1 MSAKGPALGLIMFAA
16 ALLPPRDAAFGADTF
31 TFKADR
37 MSGGR
42 VSGKEITMLTG
53 NAEVRS
59 DKLILK
65 ADRIE
70 LQGDDN
76 QFIDCSGDVWGMEE
90 EKNILFQ
97 TDRLR
102 YDRKLKIARL
112 EGNSTLEDRENEI
125 VAKGRFIEYDDQN
138 EITVFQI
145 SVRLFKDDLVCRS
158 EYAVYRRQAKL
169 LDLSG
174 FPVVFKKND
183 EFRADRIRVD
193 LETDDVSMEGS
204 VSGSI
209 QEKEKEAETP
219 PVEAAEGAE
228 IPAAV
233 ETEAAESVE
242 ADETAES
249 AEAAVS
255 GEETPPGGE

>member
-1 MSAKGPALGLIMFAA
+1 MSIKFAA
-16 ALLPPRDAAFGADTF
+16 PVLVTAALILSAGSPAGADTF
-31 TFKADR
+31 SFKADR

-42 VSGKEITMLTG
+42 AAGKEITMLTG

-59 DKLILK
+59 DNLVLK
-65 ADRIE
+65 ANRIE

-76 QFIDCSGDVWGMEE
+76 QFVDCSGDVWGMEE

-112 EGNSTLEDRENEI
+112 EGNSTLEDKENEI

-145 SVRLFKDDLVCRS
+145 SVRLFKDELVCRS

-174 FPVVFKKND
+174 FPVVFKKSD

-193 LETDDVSMEGS
+193 LDTDDVTMEGS

-209 QEKEKEAETP
+209 KEKEKEEEEE
-219 PVEAAEGAE
+219 EAK
-228 IPAAV
+228 
-233 ETEAAESVE
+233 TE
-242 ADETAES
+242 ES
-249 AEAAVS
+249 APELESEPVPILV
-255 GEETPPGGE
+255 EE